1 MTLLDI
7 LFRGGWLM
15 IPIAACSL
23 IALFIVIE
31 RWITLNRLRTNT
43 RMFILQL
50 KNLLLKNQRNEAILL
65 CKKTLGPIAKI
76 AKAGLEKMNRP
87 RQEIKEAIDSAG
99 KAEVFHLEKYLGAL
113 ATVASVAP
121 ALGFLGTVT
130 GMINA
135 FMQVQQLGGNVDASV
150 LAGGIWEAL
159 ITTAAG
165 LIVGIPA
172 IICYNWLVGKVERF
186 VFEMEETS
194 TELLDSLLHGE
205 KEIADAFANE

>member
-1 MTLLDI
+1 MTLLDMV
-7 LFRGGWLM
+7 FRGGWVM
-15 IPIAACSL
+15 IPIAVCSL
-23 IALFIVIE
+23 LALFVVIE

-43 RMFILQL
+43 RMFVLQL
-50 KNLLLKNQRNEAILL
+50 KNLLLKNQAGEAITL
-65 CKKTLGPIAKI
+65 CKKTPGPIAKI
-76 AKAGLEKMNRP
+76 ARAGLERMSRP
-87 RQEIKEAIDSAG
+87 RQEIKEAIESAG
-99 KAEVFHLEKYLGAL
+99 KTEVYHLEKYLGML

-130 GMINA
+130 GMIQA

-172 IICYNWLVGKVERF
+172 IICYNWIVGKVERF
-186 VFEMEETS
+186 VFEMEEAS
-194 TELLDSLLHGE
+194 TELLDTVLRGE
-205 KEIADAFANE
+205 KEGVRAFANQ

>member
-7 LFRGGWLM
+7 VFRGGWLM
-15 IPIAACSL
+15 IPISLCSL
-23 IALFIVIE
+23 IALFVVIE
-31 RWITLNRLRTNT
+31 RLITLGRIRTNT
-43 RMFILQL
+43 RLFVLQV
-50 KNLLLKNQRNEAILL
+50 KNHLLKGQRNEAILL
-65 CKKTLGPIAKI
+65 CKKTPGPIAKI
-76 AKAGLEKMNRP
+76 TKAGLEKMNRP

-99 KAEVFHLEKYLGAL
+99 KTEIYHLEKYLGIL

-130 GMINA
+130 GMIRA
-135 FMQVQQLGGNVDASV
+135 FMQIQQLGGNVDASV

-165 LIVGIPA
+165 LVVGIPA
-172 IICYNWLVGKVERF
+172 IICYNWIVGKVERF

-194 TELLDSLLHGE
+194 TEVLDTLLRGE
-205 KEIADAFANE
+205 KEGVGAFANE